1 MPEPGGAMEKRFIWL
16 LLSVASSLAS
26 AGEPPVAHTVD
37 VTVDPATSLVTVV
50 DEIRL
55 PVDSGARELTF
66 KLNANLIPEVDSEGV
81 QLTLASADAS
91 AADVGMDQESP
102 SSRAP
107 VPLKAWTLRFAGKPP
122 ATVKLRY
129 QGTINHPIKQI
140 GEEYAR
146 GFSQS
151 PGIVDARGAYLAG
164 STYWIPSFGDEY
176 VTYRMTVTTPAG
188 WRSVSQGSRVG
199 SEDRDGKHRDTW
211 VVDTPTEEI
220 FVIAAAFTEYEFDAG
235 AVKAMAFLREKDDA
249 LANRYLETTAQYL
262 EMYRKLIG
270 PYPYTKFALVENF
283 WETGYGMPS
292 FTLLGSQV
300 IRFPFILHSS
310 YPHELLHNWWGNGV
324 FIDFDSGNWCE
335 GLTAYMADHLVAEQ
349 RGQGDEYRRAALQAY
364 TDYVSVGKDFP
375 LSKFRSRDSAA
386 SQAVGY
392 GKSTMTWDMLR
403 DMVGDEVFVRGMQ
416 RFYRDNKFQRAS
428 FDDIRVAF
436 EAVSERKLGGFFD
449 QWVLRTGAPELAL
462 GAAAVERTGARH
474 RLTFTLTQ
482 QQDGAPYVL
491 QVPIAVYSA
500 GAVRS
505 ERVEMTQKSQTF
517 TLDLADAPVRL
528 EVDPQFN
535 LFRTLHHA
543 EIPPSMSK
551 AFGADKVTLV
561 LPGDAPADEAQRY
574 RKLADIW
581 TKDATR
587 DIEVVSDK
595 DLHALPADRSVWILG
610 WNNRWRHVVDKS
622 VAGYQGRIDND
633 NARLGRADF
642 SRAGNSVVVA
652 VRHPENPRLAAV
664 WLSVPELAAVE
675 GLARKLPHYGKYSY
689 LAFTGNEPANIA
701 KGEWP
706 TVGSPLMKTLSTEAV
721 ADSVAL
727 ARRPAL
733 AQLAPVFRSDRMQA
747 HVRRLADDGMRGRGL
762 GSKELDAAADY
773 IAASF
778 KASGLLPAGDNGS
791 YFQEFEVAKGPDGKP
806 VMAKNV
812 LAVLPG
818 ANPDWKRQSVVLSA
832 HYDHLGM
839 GWPDPKKGNE
849 NQIHNGADDN
859 ASGVAVLLE
868 LAEVLKSSAP
878 KRNIVFAAFS
888 AEEAALRG
896 SRHYIKAMQ
905 QYPASQAIG
914 NVNMDTVGRLGN
926 GKLLVLGGASAS
938 EWKFI
943 FMGAGFVTG
952 VETEM
957 VSQDISASDQVAF
970 IEAGVPGVQL
980 FAGASPD
987 YHQPGDD
994 LDKIDLAGLSKVAAI
1009 AREAVVYLAERPEPM
1024 HFAGAAN
1031 AAVQAPAQAGA
1042 RRVGTGITPD
1052 FAFAGVGMRVEAVA
1066 QGSPA
1071 QKAGLLPGDVIVAI
1085 DTAAVDGLRAYSD
1098 ALKRYS
1104 PGATVQVSYLRG
1116 GAKARTAIVLAE
1128 R

>member
-1 MPEPGGAMEKRFIWL
+1 MNIRLFVL
-16 LLSVASSLAS
+16 LFCLGCCAAS
-26 AGEPPVAHTVD
+26 AGESPVAHTVD
-37 VTVDPATSLVTVV
+37 VTLDPATSLVTVV
-50 DEIRL
+50 DELTL
-55 PVDSGARELTF
+55 PAATTAQALTF
-66 KLNANLIPEVDSEGV
+66 KLNANLVPKLEGEGV
-81 QLTLASADAS
+81 HLALASADAG
-91 AADVGMDQESP
+91 AADPGMDKDSP

-107 VPLKAWTLRFAGKPP
+107 VPLKAWTVRFAGKPP
-122 ATVKLRY
+122 EKLTLRY
-129 QGTINHPIKQI
+129 EGRINHAIAQV

-164 STYWIPSFGDEY
+164 STYWIPSFGTEY
-176 VTYRMTVTTPAG
+176 VTYRLTVTTPSG

-220 FVIAAAFTEYEFDAG
+220 YVIAAAFTEYEFDAG

-270 PYPYTKFALVENF
+270 PYPYGKFALVENF

-292 FTLLGSQV
+292 FTLLGSQI

-324 FIDFDSGNWCE
+324 FVDFETGNWCE

-349 RGQGDEYRRAALQAY
+349 RGQGDEYRRSALQAY
-364 TDYVSVGKDFP
+364 TDYVGVGKDFP
-375 LSKFRSRDSAA
+375 LSRFRSRDNAA

-392 GKSTMTWDMLR
+392 GKATMTWDMLR
-403 DMVGDEVFVRGMQ
+403 GMVGDEVFVRGMQ
-416 RFYRDNKFQRAS
+416 RFYRDNRFRRAS

-462 GAAAVERTGARH
+462 GAVAVERAGDRH

-482 QQDGAPYVL
+482 QQPGAAYAL
-491 QVPIAVYSA
+491 QVPIALYSA
-500 GAVRS
+500 KAVRS
-505 ERVEMTQKSQTF
+505 EKVEMTQKSQTF
-517 TLDLADAPVRL
+517 SLDLAEAPLRL

-535 LFRTLHHA
+535 LFRKLHYA

-551 AFGADKVTLV
+551 AFGADKVVLV
-561 LPGDAPADEAQRY
+561 LPSDAPAAEAQRY

-581 TKDATR
+581 TKDASR
-587 DIEVVSDK
+587 DIKVVGDK
-595 DLHALPADRSVWILG
+595 ELLALPADRSVWILG
-610 WNNRWRHVVDKS
+610 WNNRWRHVVDQA
-622 VAGYQGRIDND
+622 VAGYQGQIDD
-633 NARLGRADF
+633 GKARLGRTEF
-642 SRAGNSVVVA
+642 MRAENSLVVA

-689 LAFTGNEPANIA
+689 LAFTGNEPTNIA

-706 TVGSPLMKTLSTEAV
+706 AVGSPLVKSLSSDPV

-727 ARRPAL
+727 DKRPAL
-733 AQLAPVFRSDRMQA
+733 AQLAPVFRSDRMHA
-747 HVRRLADDGMRGRGL
+747 HVRQLADDTMRGRGL
-762 GSKELDAAADY
+762 GSKELDLAADY
-773 IAASF
+773 IAAAF

-791 YFQEFEVAKGPDGKP
+791 YFQEFEVARGPQGTP

-812 LAVLPG
+812 VAVLPG
-818 ANPDWKRQSVVLSA
+818 SNPDWKQQSMVLSA

-859 ASGVAVLLE
+859 ASGVAVMLE

-888 AEEAALRG
+888 AEEAGLRG
-896 SRHYIKAMQ
+896 ARHYVKAMQ
-905 QYPASQAIG
+905 RFPAAQMIG
-914 NVNMDTVGRLGN
+914 NVNLDTVGRLGN

-943 FMGAGFVTG
+943 FMGASFVTG

-970 IEAGVPGVQL
+970 IEAGVPAVQL

-994 LDKIDLAGLSKVAAI
+994 LDKVDIAGLSKVAAV

-1024 HFAGAAN
+1024 HFAGAAKTAS
-1031 AAVQAPAQAGA
+1031 AAPPPVGE
-1042 RRVGTGITPD
+1042 RRVSTGITPD
-1052 FAFAGVGMRVEAVA
+1052 FAFAGGGVRVAEIAPE
-1066 QGSPA
+1066 SPA
-1071 QKAGLLPGDVIVAI
+1071 HKAGLLKGDVIVAI
-1085 DTAAVDGLRAYSD
+1085 DAVAIGGLRAYSD

-1104 PGATVQVSYLRG
+1104 PGTTIQVRYQRG
-1116 GAKARTAIVLAE
+1116 TAEASTSIVLAE

>member
-1 MPEPGGAMEKRFIWL
+1 MYKRIVVL
-16 LLSVASSLAS
+16 LLCVASRVAS
-26 AGEPPVAHTVD
+26 AGALPVVHIVD
-37 VTVDPATSLVTVV
+37 VTLDPATSMISVV
-50 DEIRL
+50 DEIQL
-55 PVDSGARELTF
+55 PAEQSAREFTF
-66 KLNANLIPEVDSEGV
+66 KLNATLVPQATGADV
-81 QLTLASADAS
+81 QLTLADSDAS
-91 AADVGMDQESP
+91 AVDVGMDQENP
-102 SSRAP
+102 SSSAP
-107 VPLKAWTLRFAGKPP
+107 VPLKAWTLHFAGGTPSKL
-122 ATVKLRY
+122 TLRY
-129 QGTINHPIKQI
+129 QGKINHPIVQV

-151 PGIVDARGAYLAG
+151 PGIVDPRGAYLAG

-188 WRSVSQGSRVG
+188 WRSVSQGGRVA
-199 SEDRDGKHRDTW
+199 SDDRDGKHRDTW

-270 PYPYTKFALVENF
+270 PYPYSKFALVENF

-292 FTLLGSQV
+292 FTLLGSQI

-324 FIDFDSGNWCE
+324 FVDFESGNWCE

-349 RGQGDEYRRAALQAY
+349 RGQGDEYRRSALQAY

-375 LSKFRSRDSAA
+375 LSKFRSRDNAA

-392 GKSTMTWDMLR
+392 GKATMTWNMLR
-403 DMVGDEVFVRGMQ
+403 GMVGDETFVRGMQ
-416 RFYRDNKFQRAS
+416 RFYRDNKFKRAS

-436 EAVSERKLGGFFD
+436 ESVSDRKLGGFFD

-462 GAAAVERTGARH
+462 GAVAVERAGDRH
-474 RLTFTLTQ
+474 RLTFTLAQ
-482 QQDGAPYVL
+482 KQADEAYLL

-500 GAVRS
+500 KAVRL
-505 ERVEMTQKSQTF
+505 ERVEMTQKTQSF
-517 TLDLADAPVRL
+517 TLDLAEAPLRI
-528 EVDPQFN
+528 EVDPQFE
-535 LFRTLHHA
+535 LFRTLNYA
-543 EIPPSMSK
+543 EIPPSLSK

-561 LPGDAPADEAQRY
+561 VPDDAPAAEAERY
-574 RKLADIW
+574 RKLSDIW
-581 TKDATR
+581 TRDSTR
-587 DIEVVSDK
+587 DIKVIGDK
-595 DLHALPADRSVWILG
+595 ELSALPADRSVWILG

-622 VAGYQGRIDND
+622 VAGYQGRIDEAT
-633 NARLGRADF
+633 ARLGRTEFTRAD
-642 SRAGNSVVVA
+642 NSLVVA
-652 VRHPENPRLAAV
+652 VRHPENPELAVV

-689 LAFTGNEPANIA
+689 LAFTGDEPTNIA

-706 TVGSPLMKTLSTEAV
+706 TVGSPLAKTLSPDPV
-721 ADSVAL
+721 SDSLAL
-727 ARRPAL
+727 DKRPAL
-733 AQLAPVFRSDRMQA
+733 AQLAPVFRGDRMHA
-747 HVRRLADDGMRGRGL
+747 HVRHLADDAMRGRGL

-791 YFQEFEVAKGPDGKP
+791 YFQEFEVAKGPDGTP

-818 ANPDWKRQSVVLSA
+818 SNPDWKQQSVVLSA

-888 AEEAALRG
+888 AEEAGLRG
-896 SRHYIKAMQ
+896 SRHYVKSMQ
-905 QYPASQAIG
+905 LYPAGQVIG

-994 LDKIDLAGLSKVAAI
+994 ADKIDVAGLSKVAAI
-1009 AREAVVYLAERPEPM
+1009 AREAVAYLAERPEPM
-1024 HFAGAAN
+1024 HFAGSPKTAAS
-1031 AAVQAPAQAGA
+1031 APAQPGE
-1042 RRVGTGITPD
+1042 RRVSTGITPD
-1052 FAFAGVGMRVEAVA
+1052 FAFAGAGMKVA
-1066 QGSPA
+1066 EVAPDSPA
-1071 QKAGLLPGDVIVAI
+1071 HKAGLQPGDVIVAI
-1085 DTAAVDGLRAYSD
+1085 DAATIDGLRAYSD
-1098 ALKRYS
+1098 ALKRYL
-1104 PGATVQVSYLRG
+1104 PGATVQVRYLRG
-1116 GAKARTAIVLAE
+1116 GAEAKTVIVLGE